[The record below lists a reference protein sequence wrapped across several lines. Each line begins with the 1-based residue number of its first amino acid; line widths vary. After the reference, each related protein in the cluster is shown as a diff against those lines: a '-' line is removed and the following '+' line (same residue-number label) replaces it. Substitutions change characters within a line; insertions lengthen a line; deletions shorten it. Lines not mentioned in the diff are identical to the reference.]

1 MPLNNP
7 PVSSGASP
15 RLCFLCYPQIRQL
28 AMPVLAEYRGR
39 AEIEVVE
46 GAFGN
51 ALSLAQSRVNAGSVD
66 VFVSAGSNASLL
78 RQSLQAPVAT
88 IQLSGFDIMQC
99 LIKASTLTQRIGI
112 VMFGQNIPELDAVR
126 HLLNIEIRQHVYQ
139 SREDVRTAIG
149 SLKADGFEVVV
160 GPSLAVSMA
169 EEAGL
174 KGLLAYS
181 IGSIRQGFE
190 HALELARVARLEA
203 GRYEQLSSVL
213 HNLHDAVLAVDRQ
226 ERIVA
231 INPAMQRLLGHP
243 EHAALGLPLSELVP
257 ELSLVTT
264 LRSGRVERGVVQR
277 YAGRDWVLNR
287 TPMREAGEVVGA
299 ALTVYDAGTI
309 HEADN
314 RLRMQQ
320 RQLQNTAR
328 HHFDDLLGLS
338 SSLQRT
344 VATARR
350 YAQTDLGV
358 LLVGE
363 SGTGKEMFAQA
374 MHNESARR
382 GRPFVAINCAA
393 FPETLLESELFGHEE
408 GAFTGARR
416 GGRRGL
422 FEAAHTGTLFLDEI
436 GDMPLTL
443 QTRLLRVLQERE
455 ITRLGSNQ
463 AIPIDVRIMAATHQ
477 DLPAL
482 LHERHFRQDLYY
494 RLNTLRLALPALRE
508 RRSDIPALVQALVA
522 SCLDRLRAP
531 RPVAEALEPLMPHL
545 MAHSWP
551 GNVRELENISE
562 RIAVYLMQFKPGTA
576 VDFGP
581 FQLECPE
588 LFHTQ
593 PHFPLKQ
600 LPARIERAQQ
610 ALKEQGGSHARAA
623 RQLGIA
629 RTTLWRWLRQ

>member
-7 PVSSGASP
+7 PASSGALP

-28 AMPVLAEYRGR
+28 AMPVLAEYRDR

-51 ALSLAQSRVNAGSVD
+51 ALSLAQSRLNVGAVD
-66 VFVSAGSNASLL
+66 VFVSAGSNSSLL

-88 IQLSGFDIMQC
+88 IQLTGFDIMQC
-99 LIKASTLTQRIGI
+99 LIKASALTQRIGI

-126 HLLNIEIRQHVYQ
+126 HLLKIEIRQHVYQ

-149 SLKADGFEVVV
+149 SLKVDGFEVVV

-181 IGSIRQGFE
+181 IASIRQGFE
-190 HALELARVARLEA
+190 HALELARVARLET
-203 GRYEQLSSVL
+203 GRFEQLSSVL

-243 EHAALGLPLSELVP
+243 EHAALGLPLSELAP

-264 LRSGRVERGVVQR
+264 LRSGQVERGVVQR

-287 TPMREAGEVVGA
+287 TAMREAGEVVGA

-328 HHFDDLLGLS
+328 HHFDDLLGRS
-338 SSLQRT
+338 SSLLKT

-482 LHERHFRQDLYY
+482 LHERRFRQDLYY

-508 RRSDIPALVQALVA
+508 RRSDIPAMVHALVA
-522 SCLDRLRAP
+522 LCLDRLRAS
-531 RPVAEALEPLMPHL
+531 RPMAEILEPLMPHL
-545 MAHSWP
+545 MAHCWP

-562 RIAVYLMQFKPGTA
+562 RIAVYLMQFRPGTA

-588 LFHTQ
+588 LFHLQ
-593 PHFPLKQ
+593 SPSSLMQ
-600 LPARIERAQQ
+600 LPARIKRAQQ

-629 RTTLWRWLRQ
+629 RTTLWRWLQQ